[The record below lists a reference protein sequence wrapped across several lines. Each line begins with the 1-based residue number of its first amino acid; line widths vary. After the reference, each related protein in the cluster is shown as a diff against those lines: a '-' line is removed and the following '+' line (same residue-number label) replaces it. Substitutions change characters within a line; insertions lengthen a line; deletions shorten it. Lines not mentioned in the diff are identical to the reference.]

1 MKRFENVH
9 MEGLRNTMTEK
20 ELDSKLESAGQ
31 LQVRQLLQTM
41 PEESLSLTWRSSLN
55 EKLMASVETRRR
67 KRRVAWFLSPALGI
81 GLASVF
87 AVVFLVKPNV
97 TPEPAQSSSSSLEA
111 KLVASHQDSVRYG
124 EVTGAGLNQDEV
136 IDGKSVTSVST
147 DYGEVDLGS
156 L

>member
-1 MKRFENVH
+1 
-9 MEGLRNTMTEK
+9 MTEQ
-20 ELDSKLESAGQ
+20 ELDSKLESPGQ
-31 LQVRQLLQTM
+31 LQIMQLVKAM
-41 PEESLSLTWRSSLN
+41 PEEPVNLAWRSALN

-81 GLASVF
+81 GVASVF
-87 AVVFLVKPNV
+87 AVVLFTKPQMTSPQ
-97 TPEPAQSSSSSLEA
+97 TPSEGAGIEA
-111 KLVASHQDSVRYG
+111 KLVAAHQDAIQYG

-136 IDGKSVTSVST
+136 INGKSVTGVST